1 MHFNRNRMLYIDI
14 DAFKKRE
21 FEAIIYYLKKSV
33 NLEKLTRKD
42 IKSILFL
49 NRLLNDAKSYY

>member
-1 MHFNRNRMLYIDI
+1 MYFNRNRMLYIDI

-21 FEAIIYYLKKSV
+21 FKAIIYYLKKSV
-33 NLEKLTRKD
+33 NLKKLTRRD